1 MQKVIIDK
9 LKSYRKELQTVHFEK
24 VNASQFLKIESYR
37 CVLKNGRVLKRE
49 KLLKNGRN
57 GSAAIVLP
65 ITANGKVI
73 VNVEPRVFT
82 KETVAVGLPAGYI
95 EENESPEE
103 AARRELLEETGY
115 VPKELIPLGSFY
127 QDEGISGAK
136 NHYFLAFDCEKV
148 TDQSLD
154 EDEIVKYLQVNIED
168 LDELIENGY
177 MSGLNSAV
185 TVERSRKYLGKRGYL

>member
-1 MQKVIIDK
+1 MQKEIIDELQK
-9 LKSYRKELQTVHFEK
+9 DKKELKTIRFEK
-24 VNASQFLKIESYR
+24 MEDSKFLQIEPYC
-37 CVLKNGRVLKRE
+37 CVLANGRVLKRE
-49 KLLKNGRN
+49 KILKNGRD

-65 ITANGKVI
+65 ITVSGKAI

-95 EENESPEE
+95 EPGESPED

-154 EDEIVKYLQVNIED
+154 EDEVVKYLQVNIED
-168 LDELIENGY
+168 LEELLETGY
-177 MSGLNSAV
+177 MNGLNSAL
-185 TVERSRKYLGKRGYL
+185 TVEKSKQYLRKRGYL

>member
-1 MQKVIIDK
+1 MQKVNIDK

-136 NHYFLAFDCEKV
+136 SHYFLAFDCEKV

>member
-1 MQKVIIDK
+1 MQKVNIDK

-154 EDEIVKYLQVNIED
+154 EDEVVKYLQINIED

>member
-1 MQKVIIDK
+1 MQKVNIDK

>member
-1 MQKVIIDK
+1 MQKEIIDQ
-9 LKSYRKELQTVHFEK
+9 LQSYKKELRTIRFEK
-24 VNASQFLKIESYR
+24 TEDSKFLQIEPYR
-37 CVLKNGRVLKRE
+37 CVLENGRVLKRE
-49 KLLKNGRN
+49 KILKNGRD

-65 ITANGKVI
+65 ITVSGKAI

-95 EENESPEE
+95 EPGESPED

-154 EDEIVKYLQVNIED
+154 EDEVVKYLQVNIED
-168 LDELIENGY
+168 LEELLETGY
-177 MSGLNSAV
+177 MNGLNSAV
-185 TVERSRKYLGKRGYL
+185 TVEKSKQYLRKRGYL

>member
-136 NHYFLAFDCEKV
+136 NHYFIAFDCEKV

-154 EDEIVKYLQVNIED
+154 EDEIVKYLQINIED

>member
-1 MQKVIIDK
+1 MQKVNIDK

-136 NHYFLAFDCEKV
+136 NHYFIAFDCEKV

-154 EDEIVKYLQVNIED
+154 EDEVVKYLQINIED

>member
-82 KETVAVGLPAGYI
+82 KETVL
-95 EENESPEE
+95 
-103 AARRELLEETGY
+103 
-115 VPKELIPLGSFY
+115 
-127 QDEGISGAK
+127 
-136 NHYFLAFDCEKV
+136 
-148 TDQSLD
+148 
-154 EDEIVKYLQVNIED
+154 
-168 LDELIENGY
+168 
-177 MSGLNSAV
+177 
-185 TVERSRKYLGKRGYL
+185 